1 MPLRSPPAPP
11 RYDPSVQRRPDPKHV
26 FDREPLLIPQ
36 LFVDLTPP
44 WYKRRRWQ
52 LLLALAGGAAV
63 TVGVLTAVQGPRR
76 AMETL
81 GRVGTGTLHVYT
93 RIVARPDFSAPH
105 H

>member
-1 MPLRSPPAPP
+1 MPLLSRLTPP
-11 RYDPSVQRRPDPKHV
+11 RYDANVERRPDPRHL
-26 FDREPLLIPQ
+26 FDRDPLLIPQ

-52 LLLALAGGAAV
+52 AVLALSAGAVV
-63 TVGVLTAVQGPRR
+63 TVGVLAAVQGPRR

-81 GRVGTGTLHVYT
+81 GRAGAGTLHVYT
-93 RIVARPDFSAPH
+93 RLVGSPDFSAPH